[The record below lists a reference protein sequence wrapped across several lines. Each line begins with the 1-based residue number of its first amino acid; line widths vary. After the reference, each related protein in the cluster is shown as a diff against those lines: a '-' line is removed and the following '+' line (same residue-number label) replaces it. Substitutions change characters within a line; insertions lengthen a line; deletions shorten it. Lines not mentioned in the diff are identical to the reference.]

1 MAPRVNKI
9 DSFVKNMA
17 LHGPGIGCSGKKV
30 NQPFGKK
37 NACEEAEGFKSAKK
51 VQQATQASVHWQNT
65 RKTTKQNNGRSHP
78 SSALLSAS
86 RFRIPVQFFLV
97 LLFST
102 TVQRLQPTGDGQ
114 NTDPQSI
121 DYPNGLPKLTT
132 LKWITPKNNIPNKSY
147 LMFLATG
154 ILKLQSL

>member
-1 MAPRVNKI
+1 MVTLLLAR
-9 DSFVKNMA
+9 
-17 LHGPGIGCSGKKV
+17 
-30 NQPFGKK
+30 
-37 NACEEAEGFKSAKK
+37 
-51 VQQATQASVHWQNT
+51 NT
-65 RKTTKQNNGRSHP
+65 LDG
-78 SSALLSAS
+78 
-86 RFRIPVQFFLV
+86 
-97 LLFST
+97 
-102 TVQRLQPTGDGQ
+102 GDGQ